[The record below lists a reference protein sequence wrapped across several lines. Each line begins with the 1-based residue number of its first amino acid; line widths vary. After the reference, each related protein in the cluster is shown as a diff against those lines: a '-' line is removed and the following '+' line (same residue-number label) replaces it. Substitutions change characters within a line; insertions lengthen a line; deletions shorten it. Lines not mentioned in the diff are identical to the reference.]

1 MDNDNLIDIIGLL
14 NWYIFHIIFYLLDW
28 EWISKGIVF
37 DENENVIY
45 DRFFN
50 HGIRMNIVE
59 MNEIENRPNE

>member
-1 MDNDNLIDIIGLL
+1 MELFKVIVLFLMMMICYCLRV
-14 NWYIFHIIFYLLDW
+14 FC

-37 DENENVIY
+37 DENENVMF

-59 MNEIENRPNE
+59 LKEIENIPNE